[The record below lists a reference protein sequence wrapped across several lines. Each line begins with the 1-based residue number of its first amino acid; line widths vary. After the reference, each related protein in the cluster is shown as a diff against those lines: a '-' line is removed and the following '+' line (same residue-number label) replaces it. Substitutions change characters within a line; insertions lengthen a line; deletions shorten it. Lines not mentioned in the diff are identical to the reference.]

1 MIQNFTFQRISSSSM
16 QTKELKS
23 KFIIQKN
30 IGYGDYGTVY
40 QGVNMHTR
48 ETVAIKELSHRINDQ
63 GINAQALREIEI
75 LRSLHCD
82 QIVLFKELAYQNR
95 KTYIIMEYMEEDLL
109 TAMRR
114 DIFTEVQAKQ
124 IMFQVLKGLAYLH
137 DLGIIHRD
145 LKPNNILHKNLTIKI
160 CDLGMAQNLKKFK
173 PQTTRIQNHQYRA
186 PEVFLGQKYCS
197 KVDVWSAGVL
207 FIELLFRSNPFKG
220 QSEANSFQQILKL
233 CGTPTE
239 ETWQGVTT
247 LKNYSKLINNE
258 NFPKILHSLLERK
271 MSPLLVNLIDQMLT
285 LDPNKRISAQTALQH
300 LYFKG
305 INIDRCLIINETGK
319 KRVKTQSQ
327 TDTQVHNYPDGQR
340 IIVIS
345 KKY

>member
-1 MIQNFTFQRISSSSM
+1 MIQDFTFQRISSSSM

-48 ETVAIKELSHRINDQ
+48 ETVAIKELSQRINDQ
-63 GINAQALREIEI
+63 GINAQVLREIEI

-95 KTYIIMEYMEEDLL
+95 KTYIIMEYIEEDLL

-220 QSEANSFQQILKL
+220 STDFNSFQQIQKL

-239 ETWQGVTT
+239 ETWQGVTK
-247 LKNYSKLINNE
+247 LSNYSKLISSE

-285 LDPNKRISAQTALQH
+285 LDPTKRISAQAALQH

-305 INIDRCLIINETGK
+305 INIDRCLKIKETGN
-319 KRVKTQSQ
+319 KRVQTQSQ
-327 TDTQVHNYPDGQR
+327 TETQVHNYPDGQR

>member
-1 MIQNFTFQRISSSSM
+1 MISDFTFQRISCSSM

-23 KFIIQKN
+23 KFIIQK
-30 IGYGDYGTVY
+30 IVGYGDYGTVY
-40 QGVNMHTR
+40 RGVDMHTR
-48 ETVAIKELSHRINDQ
+48 ETVAIKELSHGFNDQ

-75 LRSLHCD
+75 LRSLNCE

-95 KTYIIMEYMEEDLL
+95 KTYIIMEFIEEDLL

-137 DLGIIHRD
+137 DQGIIHRD

-160 CDLGMAQNLKKFK
+160 CDLGMAQNLKKCK

-220 QSEANSFQQILKL
+220 QSEAYSFQQILKL

-247 LKNYSKLINNE
+247 LKNYSKLISNDI
-258 NFPKILHSLLERK
+258 FPKILHTQLERK
-271 MSPLLVNLIDQMLT
+271 MSPLLVNLIEQMLT
-285 LDPNKRISAQTALQH
+285 LDPTKRISAQAALQH
-300 LYFKG
+300 LYFQG
-305 INIDRCLIINETGK
+305 IKIDRNIQSNHMGK
-319 KRVKTQSQ
+319 KKVKIQ
-327 TDTQVHNYPDGQR
+327 TDSQVINYPDGKR

-345 KKY
+345 QKY